1 MTLLGKFSRLIIV
14 DRQDG
19 QFFLDAGSD
28 GRLPLVTGDTP
39 PGTKVGSALEVFVY
53 RDTEEAIV
61 ATLKRPLVCVG
72 QTARL
77 EVESVQPMGAFLR
90 WGLPKDLFL
99 PFGEQT
105 REVKTGD
112 QVFVYVYLDNQGRIT
127 ASMKLEKFLDKN
139 IDAFHVGQKVS
150 LLVYAKTQLGF
161 KAIINGTHTGVL
173 YQNEIFQP
181 VSLGQELD
189 GFIKHLRTDGKID
202 LCLQPSGYRGVD
214 EFSQRILDALK
225 KNDGFLP
232 VTDKSPAETI
242 EKLFG
247 LSKKKYK
254 MTVGTLYKNQLITLE
269 PNGIRLKRV

>member
-19 QFFLDAGSD
+19 HFYLDAGRE

-39 PGTKVGSALEVFVY
+39 PGTKVGSTLDVFIY
-53 RDTEEAIV
+53 RDTEEALV
-61 ATLKRPLVCVG
+61 ATLKKPLVCVG

-77 EVESVQPMGAFLR
+77 EVESVQPIGAFLK

-105 REVKTGD
+105 REVKAGD
-112 QVFVYVYLDNQGRIT
+112 QVFVHIYIDNQGRIT

-139 IDAFHVGQKVS
+139 IDAFQVGQKVS
-150 LLVYAKTQLGF
+150 LLVFSKTQLGF

-181 VSLGQELD
+181 VSVGQELL

-202 LCLQPSGYRGVD
+202 LCLQPSGYRGID
-214 EFSQRILDALK
+214 EFSQRILTVLEK
-225 KNDGFLP
+225 HNGFLP
-232 VTDKSPAETI
+232 VTDKSSAETI

-269 PNGIRLKRV
+269 KDGIRLKRV